1 MSEIDIIN
9 SIASEPTTPR
19 PTPYT
24 STTTLILG
32 MMKERKSRQSLR
44 SSKSSGRKSTTRIKS
59 IWTGI

>member
-1 MSEIDIIN
+1 MSEID
-9 SIASEPTTPR
+9 
-19 PTPYT
+19 
-24 STTTLILG
+24 TTLILG